1 MKKTNNKKVA
11 ADWRAMMSQ
20 STTHI
25 INMLDNLYKDLLKNK
40 KHINR
45 DIKMY
50 GKKGSEAEELFDH
63 FVLSVDKRATE
74 IRDIIE
80 D

>member
-1 MKKTNNKKVA
+1 MKKTTTKKT
-11 ADWRAMMSQ
+11 ADWRATMSQ

-25 INMLDNLYKDLLKNK
+25 IDMLDTLYKDLLKNK
-40 KHINR
+40 KSINR

-50 GKKGSEAEELFDH
+50 GKKGSEAEELFDV
-63 FVLSVDKRATE
+63 FILNIDKRVGE